1 MTIDLTGI
9 DTKNA
14 FHLKM
19 KSELGFPGWYGVGWV
34 SWDAFW
40 DAILALVVMPDTV
53 VLQNWETFAQAC
65 PKDMQILRQIIADYH
80 QEVPDKQLLL
90 VEL

>member
-9 DTKNA
+9 DTKAA

-19 KSELGFPGWYGVGWV
+19 KRELGFPDWYGVGWV

-53 VLQNWETFAQAC
+53 VLQNWETFAQTC

-80 QEVPDKQLLL
+80 QQVPGKQILLL
-90 VEL
+90 GV